1 MTVPGD
7 RSDAGAHTVSAPH
20 PAVHVDA
27 VERSTVA
34 PTRRVHAGP
43 TETNAQARAAA
54 RAAYRA
60 SLAQGVPLTG
70 AELGRR
76 FGLSSRWGRQ
86 RVAEV
91 HAEAAAKNGTR
102 PVRAAWDE
110 LADPGDHPTPADAKA
125 DAGRESAESVP
136 ASPEGH
142 QSGQPDR
149 AESERSQPKAAPAPV
164 TPVVRGITTV
174 AVLAVALV
182 AAVASYDHQRAL
194 AALAGEGWRAWLL
207 PVSVDGLVVAASM
220 TMLVRRRAGLSAG
233 ALSWT
238 SLLAGIGASLAA
250 NVAAAD
256 PTMVGRVVAAWPPVA
271 LLLAWELLMQVRAP
285 AAGNSARRWPRRQHS
300 VPR

>member
-1 MTVPGD
+1 V
-7 RSDAGAHTVSAPH
+7 
-20 PAVHVDA
+20 
-27 VERSTVA
+27 
-34 PTRRVHAGP
+34 GP

-86 RVAEV
+86 RVAEA

-102 PVRAAWDE
+102 PGGGWDE
-110 LADPGDHPTPADAKA
+110 LADPGVHPPPADAKA

-142 QSGQPDR
+142 RSGQPDR

-164 TPVVRGITTV
+164 TPAVRGITTV

-194 AALAGEGWRAWLL
+194 AALAGEGWRVWLL

-220 TMLVRRRAGLSAG
+220 TMLVRRRASLPAG

-256 PTMVGRVVAAWPPVA
+256 PTVVGRVVAAWPPVA

-285 AAGNSARRWPRRQHS
+285 AACMSAPRLPRRRHS
-300 VPR
+300 VPY